1 MTAPPSGFSQ
11 DQLYEFLIILVLVI
25 IIRIRRTINGQRFS
39 NRIFTLPVIYAI
51 IMIFF
56 FVYLTIP
63 QIAVSAALAAV
74 AIPLGLRISE
84 NPEFF
89 YRNQTLY
96 FKRSVLLT
104 IIWFDRWCKIIF
116 DWIFFTVW

>member
-1 MTAPPSGFSQ
+1 MTAPPSSFSQ
-11 DQLYEFLIILVLVI
+11 DQLYEFLIILALVI
-25 IIRIRRTINGQRFS
+25 ILRIRRTINGQRFS
-39 NRIFTLPVIYAI
+39 NRIFTLPVLYAI

-89 YRNQTLY
+89 
-96 FKRSVLLT
+96 
-104 IIWFDRWCKIIF
+104 
-116 DWIFFTVW
+116 